1 MTSLVIPV
9 LDIFELGSFL
19 AMLYSSGLAIWL
31 VAKAYRLRSTYAVL
45 MALLASMLGLHALHH
60 LFTLLG
66 YETLD
71 VGFEFSSAIFALIL
85 VSVYVYA
92 WGKI

>member
-1 MTSLVIPV
+1 MIPV
-9 LDIFELGSFL
+9 LDILELGSFL
-19 AMLYSSGLAIWL
+19 AMLYSSSLAIWL
-31 VAKAYRLRSTYAVL
+31 MAKALRLRSTYAVL
-45 MALLASMLGLHALHH
+45 MALLALMLGLHALHH

-71 VGFEFSSAIFALIL
+71 VGFEFLSAIFALVL

>member
-1 MTSLVIPV
+1 MIQV
-9 LDIFELGSFL
+9 LDILELGSFL
-19 AMLYSSGLAIWL
+19 AMFYSSGLAIWL
-31 VAKAYRLRSTYAVL
+31 MAKALRLRSTYAVL
-45 MALLASMLGLHALHH
+45 MALLASMLGLHGLHH

-71 VGFEFSSAIFALIL
+71 VGFEFLSGSFALIL
-85 VSVYVYA
+85 VSVYVYE